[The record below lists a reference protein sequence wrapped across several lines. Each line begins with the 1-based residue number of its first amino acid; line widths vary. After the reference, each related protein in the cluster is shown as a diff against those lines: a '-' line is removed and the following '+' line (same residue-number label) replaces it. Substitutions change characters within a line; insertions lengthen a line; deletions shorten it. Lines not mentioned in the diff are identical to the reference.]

1 MIKPSLKESILQPVF
16 YAAGLNR
23 GFCFDQN
30 ALFLCLKPALQ
41 LHFSAQKR
49 SVSSF
54 QPARPVFF
62 AAYLSSRKM
71 LLKVACTCAFFKTLY
86 KTDNLY

>member
-41 LHFSAQKR
+41 LHFSA
-49 SVSSF
+49 
-54 QPARPVFF
+54 
-62 AAYLSSRKM
+62 
-71 LLKVACTCAFFKTLY
+71 
-86 KTDNLY
+86 